1 VNNNS
6 GCSFSPFIL
15 SLNDVSDGQDRYM
28 TVDLSVSCSSDK
40 YYFGKVWAIISIF
53 VYPIGIPLYYFYV
66 LYDAREDIKC
76 RSDLLLTSSS
86 LPSLPSSRSSGINA
100 FISRRVQ
107 RLQPIKL
114 LFEAYKP
121 ELWYWEVVETGRRLM
136 LTGVLV
142 LIAQGSAVQIIV
154 GMALALFY
162 LKLYDSWQP
171 YTDPVLMSVEA
182 VSEWQ
187 ILFVFFLALLLKADF
202 GSVSRTALGVLLV
215 LTIFANF
222 LIDAGRAIVACS
234 KRKMLSDSGC
244 RNDSKEGVLLRELSL
259 VRISKSDWSRP
270 SSTLPPADMTVASC
284 ASTTASAGAGGGEV
298 GLCSPLHD
306 GDDNGGENL

>member
-1 VNNNS
+1 
-6 GCSFSPFIL
+6 
-15 SLNDVSDGQDRYM
+15 
-28 TVDLSVSCSSDK
+28 
-40 YYFGKVWAIISIF
+40 
-53 VYPIGIPLYYFYV
+53 
-66 LYDAREDIKC
+66 
-76 RSDLLLTSSS
+76 
-86 LPSLPSSRSSGINA
+86 
-100 FISRRVQ
+100 
-107 RLQPIKL
+107 
-114 LFEAYKP
+114 
-121 ELWYWEVVETGRRLM
+121 
-136 LTGVLV
+136 VLV

-187 ILFVFFLALLLKADF
+187 VLFVFFLALLLKADF

-222 LIDAGRAIVACS
+222 VIDAGRAIVACS

-244 RNDSKEGVLLRELSL
+244 RSDSKEGVLLRELSL

-270 SSTLPPADMTVASC
+270 SSTLPPAGMTVAPGV
-284 ASTTASAGAGGGEV
+284 STTASAGAGGGGV
-298 GLCSPLHD
+298 GLCSPFHD
-306 GDDNGGENL
+306 RDDNGGEKL